1 MLTIYKPIIKMAP
14 KKQTE
19 TKPVETAASTST
31 KAEKKTAST
40 KAEKEVKETKAK
52 AEKKPAAAS
61 TSTKAEKKSASTK
74 AEKKSESTKPAKEV
88 KAKAEK
94 VVKEESPESEEPKQ
108 RKKASKE
115 TVDEDFGTIYAKL
128 DEEIAKLEERKKTE
142 KGKVTGI
149 QFLKQ
154 LRKMHKLLHRDA
166 SKVLKIRKTTR
177 ASNDQSGFKKPVKVS
192 DEICKFFSWDNT
204 KLYSRTDVT
213 RAVCKYIRDAKL
225 QDNDN
230 KRIIKPD
237 AKLTTLLKY
246 DPKTMP
252 VDPETNQPSPLYY
265 YYLQKLL
272 TRHFPESVSKK
283 Q

>member
-1 MLTIYKPIIKMAP
+1 MAP

-19 TKPVETAASTST
+19 TNPVETATSTST
-31 KAEKKTAST
+31 KAEKKTTST
-40 KAEKEVKETKAK
+40 KAEKETKVK
-52 AEKKPAAAS
+52 AEKKP
-61 TSTKAEKKSASTK
+61 ASTK
-74 AEKKSESTKPAKEV
+74 AEKKSTSTKGDKKSESTKAAKETKV
-88 KAKAEK
+88 KETKQKPEK
-94 VVKEESPESEEPKQ
+94 VVKEETSESEEPKQ
-108 RKKASKE
+108 RRKASKE

-192 DEICKFFSWDNT
+192 DEICKFFGWDNT

-237 AKLTTLLKY
+237 AKLTALLKY

>member
-1 MLTIYKPIIKMAP
+1 MAP

-19 TKPVETAASTST
+19 TKPVETATSTST
-31 KAEKKTAST
+31 KAEKKTTST
-40 KAEKEVKETKAK
+40 KAEKETKPK
-52 AEKKPAAAS
+52 AEKKSVSSA
-61 TSTKAEKKSASTK
+61 KAEKKSASTK
-74 AEKKSESTKPAKEV
+74 GDKKSESTKAAKV
-88 KAKAEK
+88 KETKPKAEK
-94 VVKEESPESEEPKQ
+94 VIKEESPESEEPKQ
-108 RKKASKE
+108 RRKASKE

-192 DEICKFFSWDNT
+192 DEICKFFGWDNT

-283 Q
+283 